1 MANGPLYNSL
11 SPEPPIMSLKT
22 IGIKMGALSVKRS
35 IIKRRMPFTLLKDL
49 SVSNHRF
56 SLEDSMQLLF
66 VSRENLASVA
76 LALDHFIPKIYM
88 FDLNSFI

>member
-1 MANGPLYNSL
+1 
-11 SPEPPIMSLKT
+11 
-22 IGIKMGALSVKRS
+22 MGALSVKRS